1 MEYVHTCAPPRG
13 EDSQPQSMWVCA
25 ACGSVWEAAPDGPGI
40 FDFERSEAVTRA
52 VWILVDGPTLLAGR
66 AEAS

>member
-1 MEYVHTCAPPRG
+1 
-13 EDSQPQSMWVCA
+13 MWICST
-25 ACGSVWEAAPDGPGI
+25 CGSVWEAAPDGPGI

-52 VWILVDGPTLLAGR
+52 VWILVEGPTLLTDR